1 PEGGQGCSPDHAC
14 LPLRGH
20 DLPLRRDRRNRR
32 ARCPRHPPGRSSR
45 LALVHPP
52 PRAGQYHHHSAAA
65 EVPRATRSRTSG
77 SSCATTGSPTASSN
91 PTTISSTIVV
101 RHGTSSSISLGA
113 SCPSDCA
120 NGPTGSDQWDLVLAR
135 VRELQ
140 AEHIKHLQPKL
151 DISKERIGR
160 RLDKASQIAE
170 QQQNP
175 ANMVAAELGLAKVFH
190 RVDQPDTTQKIDFNS
205 AQSLQDIVRKLLQSI
220 GFKEPDDVSIAAA
233 LVLND
238 TFISGLEQIRDKAQ
252 TLTVEQS

>member
-1 PEGGQGCSPDHAC
+1 MPA
-14 LPLRGH
+14 LK
-20 DLPLRRDRRNRR
+20 N
-32 ARCPRHPPGRSSR
+32 PRHEAFAQAILFGLYNSDRETYSNGRAYQRAGYLAKDAGKSGGSAEAAASR
-45 LALVHPP
+45 LLKKVQP
-52 PRAGQYHHHSAAA
+52 
-65 EVPRATRSRTSG
+65 
-77 SSCATTGSPTASSN
+77 
-91 PTTISSTIVV
+91 I
-101 RHGTSSSISLGA
+101 
-113 SCPSDCA
+113 
-120 NGPTGSDQWDLVLAR
+120 LAR

-205 AQSLQDIVRKLLQSI
+205 AQSLQDIGRKLLQSI

-252 TLTVEQS
+252 TLTVEHRDS